1 MLTFIK
7 LKSCL
12 QSLNSFSLNSHPSPL
27 IIHIKSIPF
36 SLGQLDF
43 NIQFLW
49 VPSHVGIRGNEYA
62 DSLAKSS
69 SNFISPSFSPIPWSD
84 FTPLL
89 RHHIFNLW
97 SAYWHN
103 LPANFAS
110 KYKSIVP
117 NIINNIWFKNVLL
130 PRAFI
135 VQFNRLRIG
144 RISELIEVM
153 DNFGDNF
160 DDGDVDPA
168 AEFLAREQT
177 QLAGLEDDLNTP
189 NVPIGVTQTLSNG
202 SGSSFEII
210 DSAENQLTNPV
221 IENGL
226 TNGFTVTNSDDEK
239 KLVSPKKVYTSSPII
254 APKIEREEPEKI
266 KKWRE
271 EQKARLEEKDADE
284 EKKKEELR
292 LVAKSEL
299 EEWYKIHKEQIAK
312 TKDVNRESAINA
324 EKQFVAESDEIE
336 PGTEWDRISKLC
348 DFNPKSSRASKDVT
362 RMRSIILQLKQT
374 PLKKPVSPAK

>member
-1 MLTFIK
+1 
-7 LKSCL
+7 
-12 QSLNSFSLNSHPSPL
+12 
-27 IIHIKSIPF
+27 
-36 SLGQLDF
+36 
-43 NIQFLW
+43 
-49 VPSHVGIRGNEYA
+49 
-62 DSLAKSS
+62 
-69 SNFISPSFSPIPWSD
+69 
-84 FTPLL
+84 
-89 RHHIFNLW
+89 
-97 SAYWHN
+97 
-103 LPANFAS
+103 
-110 KYKSIVP
+110 
-117 NIINNIWFKNVLL
+117 
-130 PRAFI
+130 
-135 VQFNRLRIG
+135 
-144 RISELIEVM
+144 M

-177 QLAGLEDDLNTP
+177 QLAGLEDDLSTP
-189 NVPIGVTQTLSNG
+189 NVPIGVTQTLSN
-202 SGSSFEII
+202 
-210 DSAENQLTNPV
+210 
-221 IENGL
+221 
-226 TNGFTVTNSDDEK
+226 EK

-271 EQKARLEEKDADE
+271 EQKTRLEEKDADE

-348 DFNPKSSRASKDVT
+348 DFNPKSSRACKDVT

>member
-1 MLTFIK
+1 
-7 LKSCL
+7 
-12 QSLNSFSLNSHPSPL
+12 
-27 IIHIKSIPF
+27 
-36 SLGQLDF
+36 
-43 NIQFLW
+43 
-49 VPSHVGIRGNEYA
+49 
-62 DSLAKSS
+62 
-69 SNFISPSFSPIPWSD
+69 
-84 FTPLL
+84 
-89 RHHIFNLW
+89 
-97 SAYWHN
+97 
-103 LPANFAS
+103 
-110 KYKSIVP
+110 
-117 NIINNIWFKNVLL
+117 
-130 PRAFI
+130 
-135 VQFNRLRIG
+135 
-144 RISELIEVM
+144 M

-189 NVPIGVTQTLSNG
+189 NVPIGVTQTLSN
-202 SGSSFEII
+202 
-210 DSAENQLTNPV
+210 V
-221 IENGL
+221 
-226 TNGFTVTNSDDEK
+226 K
-239 KLVSPKKVYTSSPII
+239 KLVSPKKVYTSSPIN

-271 EQKARLEEKDADE
+271 EQKTRLEEKDADE